1 MGGAAVAV
9 MRAEVGGG
17 ERATARPP
25 LRRAAR
31 PPARP
36 PTRLPANQ
44 TLPGRTPAAP
54 IVTAPAIQPSPN
66 LGLPAWAMQ
75 TALKISMPADPAERE
90 AATIGAHVARLTE
103 PPALRPGGGALG
115 GAPALRVQR
124 QVTPTLGQSLPPAG
138 HEATNPTTASRITS
152 QVGGGD
158 PLAQPV
164 RRLMER
170 RLAANFA
177 PVRIHTN
184 ARANQLAKDLGAHAF
199 TVGADIFFAPGEYQP
214 DSPRGQELLAHELV
228 HTIQQ
233 GAVIQDVPGA
243 AAATLQSAGVPT
255 AIGAAAVTARSTETT
270 VQRSADAAVTVR
282 QRAGGQVQRSVVS
295 KALDWFADKANLIP
309 GFRMFTIII
318 GLNPIN
324 MSRVEPSAANILR
337 ALVEFIPGGGLIVQA
352 LDKYGV
358 FDKAGAAVEREIN
371 ALGISGAMIRNA
383 VMEFVNGLGPSD
395 VFHLGDVWERAKRI
409 FTDPIGRIIR
419 LAVNLGLTILRLVR
433 DAILAPLA
441 KLAEGTRGYDLLK
454 AVLGK
459 DPITGAAAP
468 RTAETLI
475 GGFMKLIGQEEIWNN
490 LQKSKAVPRAW
501 AWFQGALQGLL
512 GFVRQIPQLFISA
525 LQTLEWTDIV
535 LLPRAFLKVA
545 SVFGGFIGQ
554 FLSWAGNA
562 MWNLLQIIL
571 EVVAP
576 GAIPYLKKVGAAFRK
591 IIQNPL
597 PFVGNLVKAA
607 RLGFE
612 MFRDRFLT
620 HLKAG
625 LLNWLTGSLP
635 GVYIPK
641 AFTLLEFGKFALSV
655 FGISW
660 AQIRAKIV
668 KAIGS
673 GGEAIMRTLETTFDV
688 VVALVKGG
696 PAAAWD
702 VIKDKL
708 TNLKDQIVDGIVS
721 FVTET
726 IITKAVPKLIAMFIP
741 GAGFI
746 SALISIYDTIMVFVQ
761 KIRQIIQVVTA
772 FLDGLMAIAAGN
784 IQPAAKKVES
794 VLANLLSL
802 AISFLAGFLGLG
814 KVADKIMGVINK
826 VRATVD
832 KALDTAINF
841 VIGKAKAL
849 FAGLFTVGVPQDP
862 RERLRLATQAA
873 VAATQRFS
881 GRLTRVVLT
890 PILAGIKARYGL
902 TELVPYEQG
911 GEWWVRATINPTTN
925 AKLGSTSGQE
935 QPAGGGTLT
944 AANRQMAIQQLAQ
957 ITAPI
962 QVSQA
967 LADLNEDEPGILN
980 RYKGAEDGYLRY
992 LQGKNNGETF
1002 DWPLAYLRRRAAL
1015 KKGKAIE
1022 AFWIRKVLGTGKNN
1036 ASFQVREQ
1044 STWNVV
1050 IPDIL
1055 TDSVVGD
1062 AKDWKDISFT
1072 VQLRAFHMIA
1082 KARNNPGRVKDAAGN
1097 AVTWL
1102 KSFVLIVRSKSHS
1115 EGETNVSG
1123 PLRAAVDR
1131 IYRRTTDKDVK

>member
-1 MGGAAVAV
+1 

-233 GAVIQDVPGA
+233 GAVIQGVPGA

-383 VMEFVNGLGPSD
+383 LMEFVNGLGLSD

-635 GVYIPK
+635 GVYIPQ

-841 VIGKAKAL
+841 LIGKAKAL
-849 FAGLFTVGVPQDP
+849 FAGLFKGKPDERTPAQKQADLDKATDEADTLLNAAEPDLSVIEKRLPAIKNRYKLTQLEIVVDASGAEEQTVHLHGAVNPDKNKP
-862 RERLRLATQAA
+862 RHKVKKGGPNEIVSAADLTFERPGFRKSVKKELRRVHIARTGQKGIFTGAAGALRGTKWARRHVVSWGDLAAHYRSAFAGKTVQQGYDILTREGTPATQVERRA
-873 VAATQRFS
+873 VVRA
-881 GRLTRVVLT
+881 
-890 PILAGIKARYGL
+890 IKARARDAFNDERNLFIGIGSENSSL
-902 TELVPYEQG
+902 QDILDIKHPEVLDAKG
-911 GEWWVRATINPTTN
+911 RAVQ
-925 AKLGSTSGQE
+925 AKIDQKVMAFISTH
-935 QPAGGGTLT
+935 AIGGTT
-944 AANRQMAIQQLAQ
+944 FSVTTGRE
-957 ITAPI
+957 T
-962 QVSQA
+962 VV
-967 LADLNEDEPGILN
+967 DWEVTYDE
-980 RYKGAEDGYLRY
+980 E
-992 LQGKNNGETF
+992 
-1002 DWPLAYLRRRAAL
+1002 
-1015 KKGKAIE
+1015 
-1022 AFWIRKVLGTGKNN
+1022 
-1036 ASFQVREQ
+1036 
-1044 STWNVV
+1044 
-1050 IPDIL
+1050 
-1055 TDSVVGD
+1055 
-1062 AKDWKDISFT
+1062 
-1072 VQLRAFHMIA
+1072 
-1082 KARNNPGRVKDAAGN
+1082 
-1097 AVTWL
+1097 
-1102 KSFVLIVRSKSHS
+1102 
-1115 EGETNVSG
+1115 
-1123 PLRAAVDR
+1123 
-1131 IYRRTTDKDVK
+1131 